1 MITRNISRALFF
13 IIIAV
18 MFFLL
23 FFYINIQQE
32 KYNYLLYFY
41 GDSVSPGSQVLVKV
55 ISKDGG
61 IVSNPDLKVNGK
73 KHDSHLLE
81 LYPDLKEIHLKVG
94 SFETVFP
101 VKYRDIADSSLNV
114 PFYIQFSEAE
124 MSNVPKVPRA
134 GNRSIF
140 IIPDSFRMV
149 PEFETT
155 IHLYCLSEGKPC
167 KDDRIFI
174 NNTEKE
180 LKRGYVPYRTSMTT
194 DNSINLMFTDGSSV
208 VTRYPFYGKQFRFSE
223 NKGVIRLDSL
233 IEIYNVHIDC
243 FQKGKWIKTD
253 LVHVPGSGIALPS
266 YYRNCDRIQASF
278 NSHKPGGTFAV
289 YTGNRSLEVPVSDPY
304 YRELY
309 SRIDQFSDQAR
320 FRFEQSY
327 NRSFFI
333 PLTLLFSGEVLE
345 EKFLEEKEKKL
356 SVLWWLIFSVSLA
369 SLIFFIIVIYS
380 KFKVIEGL
388 DGELITHS
396 LARQRTMLAF
406 AVAFYT
412 IVIVSLL
419 YLLKNL
425 A

>member
-180 LKRGYVPYRTSMTT
+180 LKRG
-194 DNSINLMFTDGSSV
+194 
-208 VTRYPFYGKQFRFSE
+208 
-223 NKGVIRLDSL
+223 
-233 IEIYNVHIDC
+233 
-243 FQKGKWIKTD
+243 
-253 LVHVPGSGIALPS
+253 
-266 YYRNCDRIQASF
+266 
-278 NSHKPGGTFAV
+278 
-289 YTGNRSLEVPVSDPY
+289 
-304 YRELY
+304 
-309 SRIDQFSDQAR
+309 
-320 FRFEQSY
+320 
-327 NRSFFI
+327 
-333 PLTLLFSGEVLE
+333 
-345 EKFLEEKEKKL
+345 
-356 SVLWWLIFSVSLA
+356 
-369 SLIFFIIVIYS
+369 
-380 KFKVIEGL
+380 
-388 DGELITHS
+388 
-396 LARQRTMLAF
+396 
-406 AVAFYT
+406 
-412 IVIVSLL
+412 
-419 YLLKNL
+419 
-425 A
+425 